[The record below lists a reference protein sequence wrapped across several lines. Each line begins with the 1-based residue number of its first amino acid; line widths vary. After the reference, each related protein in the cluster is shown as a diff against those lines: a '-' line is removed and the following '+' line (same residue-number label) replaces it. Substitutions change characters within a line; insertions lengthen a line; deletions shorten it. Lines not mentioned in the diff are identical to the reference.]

1 MGMSDKKLLKFHL
14 DDGTPFLVEVAA
26 TGGTSVGPELA
37 GKKTDQLIEDA
48 KQSFDQMLDVV
59 GPVTKKLA
67 DRLRTGLTQE
77 VNEVEVKFGLKL
89 TGGADL
95 VFATAGG
102 EVNFEVTLK
111 WKNG

>member
-1 MGMSDKKLLKFHL
+1 MSDKKLVRFKL

-26 TGGTSVGPELA
+26 TGTASTGPTLA

-48 KQSFDQMLDVV
+48 KQSFDQVLDVV
-59 GPVTKKLA
+59 GPVTRKLA
-67 DRLRTGLTQE
+67 TRLRTGLAQDA
-77 VNEVEVKFGLKL
+77 NEVEVKFGLKL

>member
-1 MGMSDKKLLKFHL
+1 MSDKKLLKFHL

-37 GKKTDQLIEDA
+37 GKKTEQLIEDA
-48 KQSFDQMLDVV
+48 KKSFDQALDVV
-59 GPVTKKLA
+59 GPVAKKLA
-67 DRLRTGLTQE
+67 DRLRTGLTQDA
-77 VNEVEVKFGLKL
+77 NEVEVKFGLKL